1 MVCTIETF
9 QKIYPNLRFEPDK
22 RHHGKQMKPY
32 TKNCEMDLNWKRK
45 VLRIFSKN
53 KTKTWETDKL
63 STQQLKVK
71 QQLKLAEGGYSEI
84 IYQVVY
90 IIFAQKTINPT
101 YQGPQCSPE
110 QHYVILQIKEFT
122 NFTNIK
128 YNILNPRRKGER
140 IIL

>member
-1 MVCTIETF
+1 MKANASHMVCTIETF

-32 TKNCEMDLNWKRK
+32 TKNWEMDLNWKRK

-84 IYQVVY
+84 IYQVIY

-101 YQGPQCSPE
+101 YQRPQCSPE
-110 QHYVILQIKEFT
+110 QHYVIL
-122 NFTNIK
+122 
-128 YNILNPRRKGER
+128 
-140 IIL
+140 